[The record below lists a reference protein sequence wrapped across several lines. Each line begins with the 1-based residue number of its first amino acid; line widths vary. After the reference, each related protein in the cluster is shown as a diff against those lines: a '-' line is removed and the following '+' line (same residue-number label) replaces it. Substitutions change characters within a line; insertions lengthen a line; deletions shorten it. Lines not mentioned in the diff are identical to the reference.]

1 MKTYGLS
8 DKSEQ
13 KYRERVLK
21 NFDSL
26 KTGKEKYCDPDIGIV
41 EDIIVNETTFHMAP
55 DGICN
60 LKYLEANY
68 KKANLA
74 EVYLLIRRK
83 LILWPKHRQSINQR
97 RYACFRDR
105 IDFTIFDIKQFYESG
120 STEPKL
126 VKRNSPSAEYL
137 MLLGSFE
144 AFIKEYELGKFVDR
158 KGNVKN
164 LSTGGMITSY
174 DDYKYSD
181 EENKNYLMALIELL
195 KEHH

>member
-8 DKSEQ
+8 DKAEQ
-13 KYRERVLK
+13 KYRERVIK
-21 NFDSL
+21 NCNSL
-26 KTGKEKYCDPDIGIV
+26 QMGKEEYCDPDIGIV
-41 EDIIVNETTFHMAP
+41 EDIKINGTTFRMAP

-60 LKYLEANY
+60 IKYL
-68 KKANLA
+68 KAFYDEKNLA
-74 EVYLLIRRK
+74 EAYSTIRNK
-83 LILWPKHRQSINQR
+83 LILWPKHKQSINQK

-105 IDFTIFDIKQFYESG
+105 IDFTIFDIKQFYESS
-120 STEPKL
+120 STESKL
-126 VKRNSPSAEYL
+126 VKRKSPSAEYL